1 MSFGLCAILT
11 FSIWFLNPFEEKRG
25 LTLAEQREAYQGSSV
40 EEIEALPKYDR
51 PDLAVMQNFDMTR
64 DPSTNDVP
72 VERALQA
79 FGQVKKDFQAKAIP
93 GVTWTERGP
102 DNVGGRTRAIMFD
115 PNDGTSRTV
124 WAGGVGGG
132 LWYNTDIT
140 SASTVWQNVD
150 DFWANIAVTT
160 IAYDPTN
167 TQTFYVGTGEGF
179 FNADAIRGA
188 GIWKSTNGGT
198 SWTQLSS
205 TTGSDFHYVQKV
217 VVTPSGTVIAATQE
231 GLYRSTNGGSSW
243 TTLFTGRFA
252 DIEVASNGDVWAS
265 EGIFTTGVVRKS
277 TNDGVSWS
285 TVTPASGGERIE
297 LAIAPSDPNTVYAVA
312 SNNTAIAWMYRTTN
326 GGSSWTSITVPQY
339 TEQSCT
345 LSGSNDFARGQAW
358 YDLIMSVSPTNSNV
372 ALVGGI
378 DIYKTTNGGS
388 SWGLVSY
395 WTGACDT
402 YVHADQHAMIWSP
415 TDTDAAIFGNDGGV
429 FYSSNVGSAS
439 NPSFVARNNGYN
451 VTQFYGGDQRS
462 ESGSNIM
469 LAGAQDNGSHRYSTS
484 GINSTTEV
492 TGGDGAFCHIDQLN
506 GNVQFTAYVY
516 NSFYRSTNNGSSF
529 STILSNQTY
538 GRFINPTE
546 YDDNAKV
553 LYSAANAD
561 QYIYLDNLTGSAAG
575 IGAFLNSVSLGG
587 RTASAFKAS
596 PYTANRVFMATGTNR
611 GAGGSAV
618 YRIDNA
624 NTGSPTV
631 TQISTSAIPNNGYI
645 SSIDLGTSENQILI
659 TYANYG
665 LTSVWET
672 TNGGSTW
679 TNKEGNLPDI
689 PVRWGIYNPNNTNE
703 VLLATELGV
712 WSSDDFNASSPD
724 WGATNV
730 GLANVR
736 CDMLQYRA
744 SDGQVMVIT
753 HGRGSYTG
761 FPFSG
766 AAPDTQAPTT
776 PTNLTSSNVT
786 DSSFDV
792 SWTASTDNVGV
803 TGYNVYLNG
812 ALNGSTAS
820 TSYSFSGLSASTSYT
835 VAVEATD
842 AAGNIS
848 GQATTS
854 VTTSAPG
861 AISCTTTISSFPYG
875 EGFESGDG
883 WTQLGGDDGNWY
895 RSSGS
900 TPSSGTGP
908 TSASEGTFYL
918 FLEASTNGSPG
929 QIGNNATAILESPC
943 FDLSGE
949 SAATFSFQ
957 YHMYGTAVG
966 SLTLQATTD
975 DANFTTLW
983 TQSGD
988 QGNAWQS
995 ASVNLASYLGGTV
1008 KLRLQGTTGNGWSS
1022 DIAIDDLDLST
1033 GGGGGDT
1040 QAPTVPTGL
1049 SASNIA
1055 QTTFD
1060 VSWSA
1065 SSDNVGVTGYTVY
1078 LDGSSIGTVTG
1089 TAASIT
1095 GAVAGTTY
1103 SVTVDAFDAAGN
1115 TSAQS
1120 AALSVTTQSAGGGCT
1135 TTSVDTEG
1143 FESGWGI
1150 WNDGGSDARRS
1161 ANDAAYAAT
1170 GTYCIRLR
1178 DNTSTSTM
1186 TTDDLNLSTFDDL
1199 TVDFTYYPR
1208 SMETNEDFWLQVST
1222 NGGSSYTTVETWA
1235 QGSEFTNNSF
1245 YNESVTINGPFSA
1258 NTRLRFRN
1266 DASGNSDWIYIDDVV
1281 ITGCS
1286 TSGTVI
1292 IHNGTNEVANNATP
1306 FEGLEEEF
1314 DMEEIVVYPNPVQ
1327 DILQIKNLPQD
1338 ASVGLLDVSGRV
1350 LIQSVQQSTL
1360 DVSSLAPGMYFLR
1373 VTNGEESRTIKIKK
1387 N

>member
-1 MSFGLCAILT
+1 MSFALIATLT
-11 FSIWFLNPFEEKRG
+11 FSVWFLNPFEGNRG
-25 LTLAEQREAYQGSSV
+25 LTLEEQRAKYQGSSV
-40 EEIEALPKYDR
+40 EDINSLPKYDR

-132 LWYNTDIT
+132 LWSNSDIT
-140 SASTVWQNVD
+140 SASSIWQNVD

-188 GIWKSTNGGT
+188 GIWKSTNGGAA
-198 SWTQLSS
+198 WIQLSS

-217 VVTPSGTVIAATQE
+217 VVTPSGTVIAATRE
-231 GLYRSTNGGSSW
+231 GLYRSTNDGSSW
-243 TTLFTGRFA
+243 TTLFTGAYA

-265 EGIFTTGVVRKS
+265 EGIFSTGVVRKS

-285 TVTPASGGERIE
+285 TVTPASGAERIE
-297 LAIAPSDPNTVYAVA
+297 LAVAPSDPNTVYAVA

-326 GGSSWTSITVPQY
+326 GGSSWTAITIPQY
-339 TEQSCT
+339 TEQSCS
-345 LSGSNDFARGQAW
+345 LSTTNDFARGQAW
-358 YDLIMSVSPTNSNV
+358 YDLIMSVSPTDPNT

-378 DIYKTTNGGS
+378 DIYRTTNAGS

-429 FYSSNVGSAS
+429 FYSSNIGSAS

-451 VTQFYGGDQRS
+451 VTQFYGGDQRNDA
-462 ESGSNIM
+462 GSNIM
-469 LAGAQDNGSHRYSTS
+469 LAGAQDNGSHRYSTA

-506 GNVQFTAYVY
+506 GNYQFTAYVY
-516 NSFYRSTNNGSSF
+516 NSYYRSTNNGGSF

-546 YDDNAKV
+546 YDDDAKV
-553 LYSAANAD
+553 LYSAANED
-561 QYIYLDNLTGSAAG
+561 QFIYLDNLTGSAAG
-575 IGAFLNSVSLGG
+575 IGAFLNTVSLGN
-587 RTASAFKAS
+587 RRASAFKAS
-596 PYTANRVFMATGTNR
+596 PYTANRVFLATGTNR

-618 YRIDNA
+618 YRIDNG
-624 NTGSPTV
+624 NTNSPTA
-631 TQISTSAIPNNGYI
+631 TLISTSAIPANGYI
-645 SSIDLGTSENQILI
+645 SSIDLGTSEDQILI

-679 TNKEGNLPDI
+679 TNKEGNLPDV

-703 VLLATELGV
+703 VLLATEVGV

-724 WGATNV
+724 WGATNL

-736 CDMLQYRA
+736 CDMLQYRS
-744 SDGQVMVIT
+744 SDGQVMVLT
-753 HGRGSYTG
+753 HGRGAYTG

-766 AAPDTQAPTT
+766 AAPDTEAPTN
-776 PTNLTSSNVT
+776 PTNLTSSNILET
-786 DSSFDV
+786 GFDV
-792 SWTASTDNVGV
+792 SWNASTDNIGV

-812 ALNGSTAS
+812 SLNGSTAS
-820 TSYSFSGLSASTSYT
+820 TSYSFSGLSASTTYS

-848 GQATTS
+848 GQLTGN

-861 AISCTTTISSFPYG
+861 AITCTTTIAAYPYG

-883 WTQLGGDDGNWY
+883 WTQLGGDDGDWY
-895 RSSGS
+895 RTSGS

-908 TSASEGTFYL
+908 TSASEGSFYL
-918 FLEASTNGSPG
+918 FLEASTNSSPG

-943 FDLSGE
+943 FDLSTE
-949 SAATFSFQ
+949 TSASFTFQ
-957 YHMYGTAVG
+957 YHMFGTAVG
-966 SLTLQATTD
+966 TISVEATTD
-975 DANFTTLW
+975 DTNYATLW
-983 TQSGD
+983 TLSGD
-988 QGNAWQS
+988 QGNAWAS
-995 ASVNLASYLGGTV
+995 ANIDLASYIGGTV
-1008 KLRLQGTTGNGWSS
+1008 KLRVTGTTGNGWSS
-1022 DIAIDDLDLST
+1022 DIAIDDLGLSAGGST
-1033 GGGGGDT
+1033 GDS
-1040 QAPTVPTGL
+1040 QAPTDPTSL
-1049 SASNIA
+1049 TASNIA

-1060 VSWSA
+1060 LSWNA
-1065 SSDNVGVTGYTVY
+1065 SSDNVGVTGYNVF
-1078 LDGSSIGTVTG
+1078 LDGSNIGTVTG
-1089 TAASIT
+1089 TSASVT
-1095 GAVAGTTY
+1095 GLTANTSY
-1103 SVTVDAFDAAGN
+1103 SVGVQATDAAGN
-1115 TSAQS
+1115 LSGTTSIN
-1120 AALSVTTQSAGGGCT
+1120 VTTASTGGCT
-1135 TTSVDTEG
+1135 NATVDSEG
-1143 FESGWGI
+1143 FESNWGI

-1161 ANDAAYAAT
+1161 ANDATYATT

-1186 TTDDLNLSTFDDL
+1186 TTDDIDLSTYDDL
-1199 TVDFTYYPR
+1199 TVDFGYYPR
-1208 SMETNEDFWLQVST
+1208 SMENNEDFWLQVST
-1222 NGGSSYTTVETWA
+1222 NGGSSYTTVGTWA
-1235 QGSEFTNNSF
+1235 AGSEFVNDNF
-1245 YNESVTINGPFSA
+1245 YTESVSIAGPFTS
-1258 NTRLRFRN
+1258 NTRVRFRN
-1266 DASGNSDWIYIDDVV
+1266 DASGNSDWVYIDDVV
-1281 ITGCS
+1281 ISGCN
-1286 TSGTVI
+1286 TAGTTI
-1292 IHNGTNEVANNATP
+1292 IHNGSNDVAGVVNPFDEEVDG
-1306 FEGLEEEF
+1306 FELE
-1314 DMEEIVVYPNPVQ
+1314 DVVVYPNPVQ
-1327 DILQIKNLPQD
+1327 NLLNIKHLPE
-1338 ASVGLLDVSGRV
+1338 AAAVRLMDVSGRV
-1350 LIQSVQQSTL
+1350 LIKYTEEAEL
-1360 DVSSLAPGMYFLR
+1360 DVSHLAPGMYFLR
-1373 VTNGEESRTIKIKK
+1373 VINGDDSRTIKIKK